1 MKRWTPLAGVLT
13 AGVLVFGS
21 AAPASAAQTPNLRC
35 QTVLSAK
42 LYELTTYANYDD
54 DVVAP
59 GIRRWNYFRFMVHGG
74 GYDRR
79 SNNVNVRLL
88 EGSRLVYE
96 YESPDSLEFNRWYV
110 ARPSSPVYTKSWGP
124 KGEHDHRTNDV
135 LRVEAIFDHAGG
147 PDPSCIVLKKM

>member
-1 MKRWTPLAGVLT
+1 MARPEPFRPTGRVGGHDPPYRVAWLSAVALLWLWGATRTHMRRGRWRRFRMKRWTPLAGVLT

-21 AAPASAAQTPNLRC
+21 AAPASAAQTPNLHC

-74 GYDRR
+74 
-79 SNNVNVRLL
+79 
-88 EGSRLVYE
+88 
-96 YESPDSLEFNRWYV
+96 
-110 ARPSSPVYTKSWGP
+110 
-124 KGEHDHRTNDV
+124 
-135 LRVEAIFDHAGG
+135 
-147 PDPSCIVLKKM
+147 